1 MRRPRRYSQ
10 SQMPLAF
17 TVDLL
22 SDAEVFSRLIASGT
36 PMFSSAYD
44 VGPVG
49 SRVAAFGRL
58 AEIIDRRTRAE
69 FLSWE
74 SATFPEYP
82 SMLDS
87 DDCYFWEVRF

>member
-1 MRRPRRYSQ
+1 MRRPRRSTQ

-22 SDAEVFSRLIASGT
+22 SDAEVFSRLVSSGT
-36 PMFSSAYD
+36 PMFTSAYD

-58 AEIIDRRTRAE
+58 AEITDRRTKPE
-69 FLSWE
+69 FLAWE

-82 SMLDS
+82 SMLDA
-87 DDCYFWEVRF
+87 DDTFFWEVRF